1 MNDATPVP
9 TSSELG
15 NAMKKFARRIPEL
28 FEKRTCYID
37 SMKTEVFMG
46 GTPGMRETTTIH
58 SLPKTSEDPVLLL
71 LDTPQNTPVGT
82 PGSDIIIS
90 SGKQI

>member
-1 MNDATPVP
+1 MFH
-9 TSSELG
+9 SKSEDRSTL
-15 NAMKKFARRIPEL
+15 AEFARRIPEL

-37 SMKTEVFMG
+37 NMKTEVFMG

-90 SGKQI
+90 SGK